1 MSLNAGVFPVI
12 EQLHLYE
19 ELLKVSL
26 RSGGGFKIYKS
37 DLSLIYNLKTDIQ
50 HVYVYSV

>member
-12 EQLHLYE
+12 EQLGLYE

-26 RSGGGFKIYKS
+26 CSSGGFKIYKS
-37 DLSLIYNLKTDIQ
+37 DLSLLYRLKTDIQ
-50 HVYVYSV
+50 QV